1 MRCHFSCRKRQNIKV
16 IDCIIKKES
25 DLIIYGPKVNLFCG
39 YAKTMAFLKLMS
51 TFTTGT
57 RKA

>member
-1 MRCHFSCRKRQNIKV
+1 MRCHFSCRKRQNTKV
-16 IDCIIKKES
+16 IDCIKKGKRF
-25 DLIIYGPKVNLFCG
+25 DYLRPKGNLFCG